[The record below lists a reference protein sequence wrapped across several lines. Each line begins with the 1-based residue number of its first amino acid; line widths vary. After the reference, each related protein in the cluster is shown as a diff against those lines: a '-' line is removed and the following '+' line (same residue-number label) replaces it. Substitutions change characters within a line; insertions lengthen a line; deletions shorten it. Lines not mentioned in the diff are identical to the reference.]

1 MTSRLLIAAL
11 LAFLD
16 ASVRLIAACPQPP
29 PVCASVAKADLVF
42 FGEVLDLTFYA
53 QMTPSGPRP
62 DGLQAV
68 KFNVIT
74 PYKGVKAGEFWAVFT
89 RDTNTVGF
97 GDGRYLVFAHRTG
110 HGIFSDACTHTKA
123 DDSMGNRRLIERQ
136 MSEIAACLKN

>member
-74 PYKGVKAGEFWAVFT
+74 PYKGVKAGEF
-89 RDTNTVGF
+89 
-97 GDGRYLVFAHRTG
+97 
-110 HGIFSDACTHTKA
+110 
-123 DDSMGNRRLIERQ
+123 
-136 MSEIAACLKN
+136 